1 MNFYNFNIFKK
12 SVKFNATTYAYGVKE
27 ENRLL
32 IPLQQFFND
41 DTLRP
46 MPDGSKFDF
55 MGKGK
60 YIELKSRTF
69 CKDKYDTTCI
79 SVCKIEYAKRNCHN
93 YDFYFVFNFTDGVWW
108 YKYDKDKQLFTSNI
122 FGVTHYFIP
131 ISYLKPMNIEN
142 NDTTIHSKTN
152 ILLSPA

>member
-131 ISYLKPMNIEN
+131 IRFLKPMNIEN
-142 NDTTIHSKTN
+142 NDTTIHSGN
-152 ILLSPA
+152 L

>member
-46 MPDGSKFDF
+46 MPDVSKFDF
-55 MGKGK
+55 VGEGGSRSSIHRCNKNHYHK
-60 YIELKSRTF
+60 YLIH
-69 CKDKYDTTCI
+69 
-79 SVCKIEYAKRNCHN
+79 NC
-93 YDFYFVFNFTDGVWW
+93 D
-108 YKYDKDKQLFTSNI
+108 
-122 FGVTHYFIP
+122 
-131 ISYLKPMNIEN
+131 
-142 NDTTIHSKTN
+142 
-152 ILLSPA
+152 ILLHRTERVNGFTHKHISSSLG